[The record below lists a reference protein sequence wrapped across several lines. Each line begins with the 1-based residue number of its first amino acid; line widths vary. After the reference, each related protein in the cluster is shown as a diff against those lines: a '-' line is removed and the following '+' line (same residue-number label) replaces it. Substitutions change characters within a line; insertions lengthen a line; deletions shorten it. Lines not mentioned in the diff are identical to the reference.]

1 MGQQTSNFEEQKAEH
16 DVAIKLTQDLARK
29 LKDAEIK
36 IQQRD
41 QSLAALTESAKD
53 MSRSNEEKEQR
64 IEGLEYQQTQMK
76 QSF

>member
-1 MGQQTSNFEEQKAEH
+1 MA
-16 DVAIKLTQDLARK
+16 VKLTQDLARK

-53 MSRSNEEKEQR
+53 MSRINEQKEQR
-64 IEGLEYQQTQMK
+64 IKKYD
-76 QSF
+76 